1 MKSVFRKLFLLE
13 GSSYRESTV
22 VPVVVRPPLESFL
35 FSFAMSHPSRLTNNS
50 LSVGFPTPDSLPST
64 ATSESPVTST
74 ASSSWSPQ
82 LGDSFTETV
91 VRATKNSIPAI
102 TSSIQS
108 NNASLRISSQV
119 SGNSASAAPRPFFSS
134 ASAVCASTSGSVS
147 SVASGTFTLP
157 AFVAKSTPVLAIT
170 VLSYTRYVAPTP
182 SNFISP
188 RIASSLPSLE
198 YSLAS
203 LKLEKAFI
211 VGPGHAPIPS
221 KLVSKI

>member
-1 MKSVFRKLFLLE
+1 MATLCF
-13 GSSYRESTV
+13 GGGI
-22 VPVVVRPPLESFL
+22 
-35 FSFAMSHPSRLTNNS
+35 FAEHRL
-50 LSVGFPTPDSLPST
+50 VGGQGCYFGLPST

-119 SGNSASAAPRPFFSS
+119 PGDSASAAPRPFFSS
-134 ASAVCASTSGSVS
+134 VSAVCASTSESVS

-170 VLSYTRYVAPTP
+170 VLSYTRHVAPTP

-188 RIASSLPSLE
+188 AL
-198 YSLAS
+198 LAVFQALS
-203 LKLEKAFI
+203 IRLHHLSWRRLLLLVQGMPLFLQNWCLKL
-211 VGPGHAPIPS
+211 
-221 KLVSKI
+221 